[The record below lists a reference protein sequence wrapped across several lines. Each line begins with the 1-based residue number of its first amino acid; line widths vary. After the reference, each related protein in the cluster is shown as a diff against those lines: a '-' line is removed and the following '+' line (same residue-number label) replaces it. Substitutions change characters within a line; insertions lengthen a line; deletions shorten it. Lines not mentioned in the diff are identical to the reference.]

1 MALHK
6 DFPKDPYAIL
16 DPSIRWFPAD
26 EDLRAEGAMQK
37 LLPPL
42 VADLREKVKEWRNK
56 QYEGASDTSKALL
69 NWWFK
74 EEHILYDQFGVS
86 SSFRYYFAQREALE
100 TVVWLY
106 EVAKV
111 KDKYDLIRYNSTGV
125 LSPQMFTEEW
135 PRFVIKMATG
145 AGKTKVMSLLIAWA
159 YFHKKYE
166 EDSRLAKNFLLIT
179 PNVIVFERIKNDFE
193 GLKIFFSDPVL
204 PDNGYQGENWQ
215 DDFQISLH
223 LQDSIGNISDTG
235 NIFLT
240 NIHRVFESDVKEPS
254 VDDEDTST
262 YFLGDKP
269 VTKTNDSTI
278 DLGMI
283 VRDIDELIVIND
295 EAHHLHDEKMAWFKS
310 IKDIDNRLNQKGSG
324 LSLQLDVT
332 ATPKKNDGS
341 IFVQT
346 ISDYPLVEAIH
357 QRIVK
362 NPVVPD
368 AASQGKLKENQSAL
382 FSEKYRDYINLGIE
396 EWRKVYDA
404 LKPMGKKSI
413 LFIMTDDTKN
423 CDEVAEYIE
432 TSFADLKGAVLTI
445 HTNKSGEISESVSGK
460 NKEELDKLRKQAND
474 IDSWESPF
482 KVIISVLMLKEGW
495 DVKNVTTIVG
505 LRPYA
510 ADSKIL
516 PEQTLGR
523 GLRRMFFGR
532 DDINEYVSVVGTPA
546 FMDFVESIKGE
557 GVILEKKAMG
567 AGAKPIAPLV
577 VEVDKENPK
586 KDIQKL
592 DIEIPVMS
600 PRIQREYKNLAN
612 LDVSK
617 FGNQKVKV
625 KSFSEKEQ
633 RTIVFKDVVDET
645 VHHTTILTTDIEPN
659 HQSVIGFFAQAIM
672 RELRLFGCYDIL
684 FGKVKEF
691 IQSHMF
697 DTPVDLS
704 DLNVLTNLSEVE
716 YIRLIKET
724 FKKAIN
730 DLTIQDKGDTEIKN
744 YIKIS
749 DARPFVVNDKA
760 YLIPKKSVFNKIVGD
775 SDFELEFANFLE
787 GCDDSDV
794 ISFSKNFQN
803 KEASALRIEYKN
815 SEGIIANYYPDFFVK
830 KDDKAVFIVETKG
843 REEEDDR
850 LKFERLEKWCVDVN
864 ERQSKVVYKALY
876 IKQEEWE
883 KQRMKS
889 FDEVVRIFGK
899 SVV

>member
-1 MALHK
+1 MALPNN
-6 DFPKDPYAIL
+6 FPKDPYAIL

-26 EDLRAEGAMQK
+26 EALREHGYEK

-42 VADLREKVKEWRNK
+42 VADLRIKVKAWRDIG
-56 QYEGASDTSKALL
+56 YEGASDTSRALL

-74 EEHILYDQFGVS
+74 EEHILYDQYGLS
-86 SSFRYYFAQREALE
+86 SNFRYYFAQREALE

-135 PRFVIKMATG
+135 LRFVTKMATG
-145 AGKTKVMSLLIAWA
+145 AGKTKVMSLVIAWA

-166 EDSRLAKNFLLIT
+166 PGSRLAKNFLLIT
-179 PNVIVFERIKNDFE
+179 PNVIVFERIKSDFE

-204 PDNGYQGENWQ
+204 PDNGYQGQNWQ
-215 DDFQISLH
+215 DDFQVTLH
-223 LQDSIGNISDTG
+223 LQDELRNISDTG

-240 NIHRVFESDVKEPS
+240 NIHRVYEGDVS
-254 VDDEDTST
+254 VASPDDEDSSE
-262 YFLGDKP
+262 YFLGQQP
-269 VTKTNDSTI
+269 VTKTNDSSV

-295 EAHHLHDEKMAWFKS
+295 EAHHIHDEKMAWFKS
-310 IKDIDNRLNQKGSG
+310 IQDIDNRLKQKGSG
-324 LSLQLDVT
+324 LALQLDVT

-357 QRIVK
+357 QRVVK
-362 NPVVPD
+362 NPVIPD
-368 AASQGKLKENQSAL
+368 GASMGKLTENQSPL
-382 FSEKYRDYINLGIE
+382 FSEKYRDYINLGVE
-396 EWRKVYDA
+396 EWRKAYDA
-404 LKPMGKKSI
+404 LKSMGKKSI

-432 TSFADLKGAVLTI
+432 TSFADLKGAVLKI
-445 HTNKSGEISESVSGK
+445 HTNKSGEISESVIGK
-460 NKEELDKLRKQAND
+460 SKEELDILRKQANE

-482 KVIISVLMLKEGW
+482 KVIASVLMLKEGW

-532 DDINEYVSVVGTPA
+532 SDVEEYVSVIGTQA
-546 FMDFVESIKGE
+546 FMDFVQSIKGE
-557 GVILEKKAMG
+557 GVILEKRAMG
-567 AGAKPIAPLV
+567 AGMKPIVPMV
-577 VEVDKENPK
+577 IEVDKDNPN
-586 KDIQKL
+586 KDIEKL
-592 DIEIPVMS
+592 DIEIPVMT
-600 PRIQREYKNLAN
+600 PRIQREYKNLAE
-612 LDVSK
+612 LDVSS
-617 FGNQKVKV
+617 FGNRRVSVKI
-625 KSFSEKEQ
+625 FSEEEKRE
-633 RTIVFKDVVDET
+633 IVFKDVVDEKT
-645 VHHTTILTTDIEPN
+645 HHTTILSGDVESNP
-659 HQSVIGFFAQAIM
+659 QSVIGFFAQAIM
-672 RELRLFGCYDIL
+672 RELRLFGCYDL
-684 FGKVKEF
+684 LYGKVKEF
-691 IQSHMF
+691 IQSHLF
-697 DTPVDLS
+697 DQTVDLS
-704 DLNVLTNLSEVE
+704 DLNVLRNLSEVE
-716 YIRLIKET
+716 YVRLIKDS

-730 DLTIQDKGDTEIKN
+730 ELTVQDSGDTEIKN

-749 DARPFVVNDKA
+749 DARPFVVNDKS

-775 SDFELEFANFLE
+775 SIFELTFSDFLE
-787 GCDDSDV
+787 NCDDV

-815 SEGIIANYYPDFFVK
+815 SEGFIATYYPDFFVK
-830 KDDKAVFIVETKG
+830 KDDKTVYIIETKG
-843 REEEDDR
+843 REVEDDV
-850 LKFERLEKWCVDVN
+850 LKFERLQKWCEDVN
-864 ERQSKVVYKALY
+864 NRQSRIIYKALY

-883 KQRMKS
+883 KDGLKD
-889 FDEVVRIFGK
+889 FDEVVRLF
-899 SVV
+899 SSEN

>member
-6 DFPKDPYAIL
+6 DFPKDPYEIL
-16 DPSIRWFPAD
+16 DPNIRWFPAD
-26 EDLRAEGAMQK
+26 EALREKGFDK
-37 LLPPL
+37 LIPPL
-42 VADLREKVKEWRNK
+42 VADLRKKVKEWRVK

-74 EEHILYDQFGVS
+74 EEHILYDQHGVS
-86 SSFRYYFAQREALE
+86 SHFKYYFAQREVLE

-135 PRFVIKMATG
+135 LRFVIKMATG
-145 AGKTKVMSLLIAWA
+145 AGKTKVMSLVVAWA

-166 EDSRLAKNFLLIT
+166 EDSNLAKNFLLIT

-204 PDNGYQGENWQ
+204 PDNGYQGQNWQ
-215 DDFQISLH
+215 DDFQMTLH
-223 LQDSIGNISDTG
+223 LQDDLRNVSDTG

-240 NIHRVFESDVKEPS
+240 NIHRVFEGDVREANAE
-254 VDDEDTST
+254 DEDTSR
-262 YFLGDKP
+262 YFLGEKP
-269 VTKTNDSTI
+269 VTKTSDSTV

-295 EAHHLHDEKMAWFKS
+295 EAHHLHDDKSAWVKS
-310 IKDIDNRLNQKGSG
+310 ITDIDNRLKQKGTK
-324 LSLQLDVT
+324 LALQIDLT

-357 QRIVK
+357 QRVVK

-368 AASQGKLKENQSAL
+368 AASRGKLKENQSPL
-382 FSEKYRDYINLGIE
+382 FSEKYRDYINLGVE
-396 EWRKVYDA
+396 EWQKTYEA

-423 CDEVAEYIE
+423 CDEVAEYVE
-432 TSFADLKGAVLTI
+432 TSFKELNGAVLTI

-460 NKEELDKLRKQAND
+460 SKEELDLLRKQANE

-482 KVIISVLMLKEGW
+482 KVIISVMMLKEGW

-532 DDINEYVSVVGTPA
+532 DDVEEYVSVVGTPA
-546 FMDFVESIKGE
+546 FMDFVESINGE

-567 AGAKPIAPLV
+567 TGAKPIAPMV
-577 VEVDKENPK
+577 IEVDKDNPK
-586 KDIQKL
+586 KDIEKL
-592 DIEIPVMS
+592 DIVIPIMS
-600 PRIQREYKNLAN
+600 PRIQREYKNLAM

-617 FGNQKVKV
+617 FGNKKVKV
-625 KSFSEKEQ
+625 KIFSEEEKRE
-633 RTIVFKDVVDET
+633 IIFKDVVDEKT
-645 VHHTTILTTDIEPN
+645 HHTTILSGDIEPDY
-659 HQSVIGFFAQAIM
+659 QSVVGFFAQAIM

-684 FGKVKEF
+684 YEKVREF
-691 IQSHMF
+691 VRNNMF
-697 DTPVDLS
+697 DSLVNLS
-704 DLNVLTNLSEVE
+704 DLNTLRNLSEVE
-716 YIRLIKET
+716 YIRLIKDY

-730 DLTIQDKGDTEIKN
+730 DLTVQDRGDTEIKN

-749 DARPFVVNDKA
+749 EARPFVVNDKS

-775 SDFELEFANFLE
+775 SDFELAFSDFLE
-787 GCDDSDV
+787 NCDDV
-794 ISFSKNFQN
+794 ISFAKNFQN

-815 SEGIIANYYPDFFVK
+815 SEGFIATYYPDFFVK
-830 KDDKAVFIVETKG
+830 KDEKTVYIIETKG
-843 REEEDDR
+843 REEENDK
-850 LKFERLEKWCVDVN
+850 LKFERLQKWCEDVN
-864 ERQSKVVYKALY
+864 SRQNRVVYKALY
-876 IKQEEWE
+876 IKQEEW
-883 KQRMKS
+883 KKGKLKN
-889 FDEVVRIFGK
+889 FDEVVSAF
-899 SVV
+899 SM

>member
-1 MALHK
+1 MALPK
-6 DFPKDPYAIL
+6 DFPRDPYAIL

-26 EDLRAEGAMQK
+26 EDLREKGSDK

-42 VADLREKVKEWRNK
+42 VAELRKRVKKWRDER
-56 QYEGASDTSKALL
+56 YEGASDTSRALL

-74 EEHILYDQFGVS
+74 EDHILYDQYGAS
-86 SSFRYYFAQREALE
+86 SHFRYYFAQREALE
-100 TVVWLY
+100 TVIWLY

-111 KDKYDLIRYNSTGV
+111 KDKYDLIRYNPTGV
-125 LSPQMFTEEW
+125 LSAGMFTEDW
-135 PRFVIKMATG
+135 LRFVIKMATG
-145 AGKTKVMSLLIAWA
+145 SGKTKVMSLVVAWA

-166 EDSRLAKNFLLIT
+166 PDSKLAKNFLLIT

-204 PDNGYQGENWQ
+204 PENGYEGQNWH
-215 DDFQISLH
+215 DDFQITLH
-223 LQDSIGNISDTG
+223 LQDTLKNISETG

-240 NIHRVFESDVKEPS
+240 NIHRVYESDVKEASP
-254 VDDEDTST
+254 DDEDSST

-269 VTKTNDSTI
+269 VTKTNDSTV

-295 EAHHLHDEKMAWFKS
+295 EAHHIHDEKMAWFKS
-310 IKDIDNRLNQKGSG
+310 ILDIDNRLKQKGSG
-324 LSLQLDVT
+324 LALQLDVT

-346 ISDYPLVEAIH
+346 ISDYPLVEAIY

-368 AASQGKLKENQSAL
+368 AASRGKLKENQSAL
-382 FSEKYRDYINLGIE
+382 FSEKYRDYINLGVE
-396 EWRKVYDA
+396 EWRKTYET

-432 TSFADLKGAVLTI
+432 TNFADLKGAVLTI
-445 HTNKSGEISESVSGK
+445 HTNKSGEISENVTGK
-460 NKEELDKLRKQAND
+460 NKEELDLLRKQAND

-482 KVIISVLMLKEGW
+482 KVIVSVMMLKEGW

-505 LRPYA
+505 LRPFA

-523 GLRRMFFGR
+523 GVRRMFFGR
-532 DDINEYVSVVGTPA
+532 DDVEEYVSVVGTPM

-557 GVILEKKAMG
+557 GVILERKTMG
-567 AGAKPIAPLV
+567 AGSKPITPMV
-577 VEVDKENPK
+577 IEVDRENPK
-586 KDIQKL
+586 KNIEKL

-600 PRIQREYKNLAN
+600 PRIQREYKNLAE
-612 LDVSK
+612 LDVSR
-617 FGNQKVKV
+617 FGNKRVKV
-625 KSFSEKEQ
+625 KIFSEKEK
-633 RTIVFKDVVDET
+633 REIVFKDVVDEKT
-645 VHHTTILTTDIEPN
+645 HHTTILTGDIEPDY
-659 HQSVIGFFAQAIM
+659 QSVIGFFAQAVM
-672 RELRLFGCYDIL
+672 RDLRLFGCYDIL

-691 IQSHMF
+691 VQHHLF
-697 DTPVDLS
+697 DQPVDLS
-704 DLNVLTNLSEVE
+704 DLNTLRNLSEIE
-716 YIRLIKET
+716 YIRLIKDS

-730 DLTIQDKGDTEIKN
+730 ELTVQDKGDAEIKN

-749 DARPFVVNDKA
+749 EARPFVVNDKS
-760 YLIPKKSVFNKIVGD
+760 YLIPKKSVFNRIVGD
-775 SDFELEFANFLE
+775 SDFELVFSEFID
-787 GCDDSDV
+787 GCDDI

-803 KEASALRIEYKN
+803 KETNALRIEYKN
-815 SEGIIANYYPDFFVK
+815 SDGFIAIYYPDFFVK
-830 KDDKAVFIVETKG
+830 KDEKTVYIIETKG
-843 REEEDDR
+843 REDEDDK
-850 LKFERLEKWCVDVN
+850 LKFERLQKWCKDVN
-864 ERQSKVVYKALY
+864 ERQTRMIYRALY
-876 IKQEEWE
+876 IKQEEWQ
-883 KQRMKS
+883 KDRFKN
-889 FDEVVRIFGK
+889 FDEVIRVFDIEQ
-899 SVV
+899 

>member
-1 MALHK
+1 MALPK

-26 EDLRAEGAMQK
+26 EDLREKGYDK

-42 VADLREKVKEWRNK
+42 VAELRKRVKKWRDDH
-56 QYEGASDTSKALL
+56 YEGASETSRALL
-69 NWWFK
+69 NWWFN
-74 EEHILYDQFGVS
+74 EDHILYDEYGAS
-86 SSFRYYFAQREALE
+86 SQFRYYFAQREALE
-100 TVVWLY
+100 TVIWLY

-125 LSPQMFTEEW
+125 LSAGMFTEDW
-135 PRFVIKMATG
+135 LRFVIKMATG
-145 AGKTKVMSLLIAWA
+145 SGKTKVMSLVVAWA

-166 EDSRLAKNFLLIT
+166 SDSKLAKNFLLIT

-204 PDNGYQGENWQ
+204 PENGYEGQNWQ
-215 DDFQISLH
+215 DDFQMTLH
-223 LQDSIGNISDTG
+223 LQDDLRNVSETG

-240 NIHRVFESDVKEPS
+240 NIHRVYENDVREASP
-254 VDDEDTST
+254 DDEDASA
-262 YFLGDKP
+262 YFLGEKP
-269 VTKTNDSTI
+269 VTKTNDSTV

-295 EAHHLHDEKMAWFKS
+295 EAHHIHDEKMAWFKS
-310 IKDIDNRLNQKGSG
+310 ILDIDNKLKQKGSG
-324 LSLQLDVT
+324 LALQLDVT
-332 ATPKKNDGS
+332 ATPKKSDGS

-346 ISDYPLVEAIH
+346 ISDYPLVEAIY

-368 AASQGKLKENQSAL
+368 AASRGKLKENQSAL

-396 EWRKVYDA
+396 EWRKTYET

-432 TSFADLKGAVLTI
+432 TSYADLKGAVLTI
-445 HTNKSGEISESVSGK
+445 HTNKSGEISENVTGK
-460 NKEELDKLRKQAND
+460 NKDELDLLRKQAND
-474 IDSWESPF
+474 IDSLESRF
-482 KVIISVLMLKEGW
+482 KVIVSVMMLKEGW

-505 LRPYA
+505 LRPFA

-532 DDINEYVSVVGTPA
+532 DDVEEYVSVVGTPM

-557 GVILEKKAMG
+557 GVILERKAMG
-567 AGAKPIAPLV
+567 SGSKPITPMV
-577 VEVDKENPK
+577 VEVDRENPK
-586 KDIQKL
+586 KDIEKL

-600 PRIQREYKNLAN
+600 PRIQREYKNLAE
-612 LDVSK
+612 LDVST
-617 FGNQKVKV
+617 FGNKKVKV
-625 KSFSEKEQ
+625 KTFSEEEKRE
-633 RTIVFKDVVDET
+633 IVFKDVVDEKT
-645 VHHTTILTTDIEPN
+645 HHTTILTGDIEPDY
-659 HQSVIGFFAQAIM
+659 QSVIGFFAQSVM
-672 RELRLFGCYDIL
+672 RDLRLFGCYDIL

-691 IQSHMF
+691 VQHHLF
-697 DTPVDLS
+697 DKPVDLS
-704 DLNVLTNLSEVE
+704 DLNVLRNLSEIE
-716 YIRLIKET
+716 YIRLIKES

-730 DLTIQDKGDTEIKN
+730 ELTVQDKGDAEIKN

-749 DARPFVVNDKA
+749 EARPFVVNDKS
-760 YLIPKKSVFNKIVGD
+760 YLIPKKSVFNRIVGD
-775 SDFELEFANFLE
+775 SDFELVFSEFIDR
-787 GCDDSDV
+787 CDDI

-803 KEASALRIEYKN
+803 KETNALRIEYKN
-815 SEGIIANYYPDFFVK
+815 SEGVIAMYYPDFFVK
-830 KDDKAVFIVETKG
+830 KDDRTVYIIETKG
-843 REEEDDR
+843 REEEDDK
-850 LKFERLEKWCVDVN
+850 LKFERLQKWCEDVN
-864 ERQSKVVYKALY
+864 ERQSRMMYKALY
-876 IKQEEWE
+876 IKQEEWQKE
-883 KQRMKS
+883 RLKN
-889 FDEVVRIFGK
+889 FDEVIRMFDK
-899 SVV
+899 EK

>member
-1 MALHK
+1 MALYK

-26 EDLRAEGAMQK
+26 EVLREKGYDK

-42 VADLREKVKEWRNK
+42 VAELRKKVKEWRDK
-56 QYEGASDTSKALL
+56 QYEGVSETSKALL
-69 NWWFK
+69 RWWFK
-74 EEHILYDQFGVS
+74 EEHILYDQSGVS
-86 SSFRYYFAQREALE
+86 FNFRYYFAQREALE

-111 KDKYDLIRYNSTGV
+111 KDKHDLIRYNSTGV
-125 LSPQMFTEEW
+125 LSAGMFTEDW
-135 PRFVIKMATG
+135 LRFVIKMATG
-145 AGKTKVMSLLIAWA
+145 AGKTKVMSLVVAWA

-166 EDSRLAKNFLLIT
+166 LDSNLAKNFLLIA
-179 PNVIVFERIKNDFE
+179 PNVIVFERIKSDFE
-193 GLKIFFSDPVL
+193 GSKIFFMDPVL
-204 PDNGYQGENWQ
+204 PENGYQGQNWK
-215 DDFQISLH
+215 DDFQVTLH
-223 LQDSIGNISDTG
+223 LQDDVKSISDAG

-240 NIHRVFESDVKEPS
+240 NIHRVFEGDVAEAGP
-254 VDDEDTST
+254 DDEDSSA
-262 YFLGDKP
+262 YFLGHKP
-269 VTKTNDSTI
+269 VTKTNDSTV

-295 EAHHLHDEKMAWFKS
+295 EAHHVKYDTAWFKS
-310 IKDIDNRLNQKGSG
+310 IQDIDNKLKQKGSK

-332 ATPKKNDGS
+332 ATPKDDKGN

-368 AASQGKLKENQSAL
+368 AASRGKLKENQSSL
-382 FSEKYRDYINLGIE
+382 FSEKYRDYINLGVE
-396 EWRKVYDA
+396 EWRKTYNTF
-404 LKPMGKKSI
+404 LPMNKKSI

-423 CDEVAEYIE
+423 CDEVAEYIK
-432 TSFADLKGAVLTI
+432 TNFADLKEAVLTI
-445 HTNKSGEISESVSGK
+445 HTNKSGEISETVSGK
-460 NKEELDKLRKQAND
+460 NKEDLDLLRKQANE

-482 KVIISVLMLKEGW
+482 KVIVSVMMLKEGW

-532 DDINEYVSVVGTPA
+532 DDVEEYVSVLGTPA
-546 FMDFVESIKGE
+546 FMEFVESINGE
-557 GVILEKKAMG
+557 GVILEKRAMG
-567 AGAKPIAPLV
+567 TGAKAITPMVI
-577 VEVDKENPK
+577 EVDKDNPR
-586 KDIQKL
+586 KDIEEL

-600 PRIQREYKNLAN
+600 PRIQREYKNIAE

-617 FGNQKVKV
+617 FGNKRVKV
-625 KSFSEKEQ
+625 KTFSEEEKRE
-633 RTIVFKDVVDET
+633 IVFKDVVDEK
-645 VHHTTILTTDIEPN
+645 VHHTTILTSEIEPDY
-659 HQSVIGFFAQAIM
+659 QSVIGFFAQAIM

-691 IQSHMF
+691 IKNYMF
-697 DTPVDLS
+697 DQEVDLS

-716 YIRLIKET
+716 YIKIIKDS

-730 DLTIQDKGDTEIKN
+730 DLTVQDKGDAEIKN

-749 DARPFVVNDKA
+749 EARPFVVNDKS

-775 SDFELEFANFLE
+775 SDFELVFAGFVE
-787 GCDDSDV
+787 GCDDV
-794 ISFSKNFQN
+794 VSFSKNFQN

-815 SEGIIANYYPDFFVK
+815 SDGSISTYYPDFFVK
-830 KDDKAVFIVETKG
+830 KDNETVYIVETKG
-843 REEEDDR
+843 REEDDDK
-850 LKFERLEKWCVDVN
+850 LKFERLQKWCEDVN
-864 ERQSKVVYKALY
+864 NRQSRMVYKALY
-876 IKQEEWE
+876 VKQDEWE
-883 KQRMKS
+883 KNKFKN
-889 FDEVVRIFGK
+889 FDEVISFFTK
-899 SVV
+899 

>member
-6 DFPKDPYAIL
+6 DFPKDPYEIL
-16 DPSIRWFPAD
+16 DPSVRWFPAD
-26 EDLRAEGAMQK
+26 EDLREKGYDK

-42 VADLREKVKEWRNK
+42 VADLRKRVKEWREEGYK
-56 QYEGASDTSKALL
+56 GASETSMALL

-74 EEHILYDQFGVS
+74 EEHISYDTQGAS
-86 SSFRYYFAQREALE
+86 SQFRYYFAQREALE

-106 EVAKV
+106 EVAQV

-135 PRFVIKMATG
+135 LRFVIKMATG
-145 AGKTKVMSLLIAWA
+145 AGKTKVMSLVITWA

-166 EDSRLAKNFLLIT
+166 ADSKLAKNFLLIT

-193 GLKIFFSDPVL
+193 GLRIFFNDPML
-204 PDNGYQGENWQ
+204 PDNGYQGQNWQ
-215 DDFQISLH
+215 DDFQVTLH
-223 LQDSIGNISDTG
+223 LQDDLRNVSDTG

-240 NIHRVFESDVKEPS
+240 NIHRVFEGDVWDAS
-254 VDDEDTST
+254 FDDEDTSS
-262 YFLGDKP
+262 YFLGHKP
-269 VTKTNDSTI
+269 VTKTNDSSV

-295 EAHHLHDEKMAWFKS
+295 EAHHIHDEKLAWFKS
-310 IKDIDNRLNQKGSG
+310 IQDIDNRLKQKGSG
-324 LSLQLDVT
+324 LALQIDVT

-368 AASQGKLKENQSAL
+368 AASRGKLKENQSSL

-396 EWRKVYDA
+396 EWKKTYDA

-413 LFIMTDDTKN
+413 LFIMTNDTKN

-432 TSFADLKGAVLTI
+432 TSFSDLKGAVLTI
-445 HTNKSGEISESVSGK
+445 HTNKSGEISEAVSGK
-460 NKEELDKLRKQAND
+460 NKDELDKLRKQAND

-482 KVIISVLMLKEGW
+482 RVIISVLMLKEGW

-532 DDINEYVSVVGTPA
+532 DDVEEYVSVIGTPA

-557 GVILEKKAMG
+557 GVILERKAMG
-567 AGAKPIAPLV
+567 EGVKPVAPMV
-577 VEVDKENPK
+577 IEVDRENPK
-586 KDIQKL
+586 KDIEKL

-600 PRIQREYKNLAN
+600 PRIQREYKNLN
-612 LDVSK
+612 QLDVSH
-617 FGNQKVKV
+617 FGNDKVGIKTFSDEQKR
-625 KSFSEKEQ
+625 E
-633 RTIVFKDVVDET
+633 IVFKDVVDEKT
-645 VHHTTILTTDIEPN
+645 HHTTVLTGDIDPDS
-659 HQSVIGFFAQAIM
+659 QSVIGFFAQAVM
-672 RELRLFGCYDIL
+672 RDLRLFGCYDIL

-691 IQSHMF
+691 IQGHMF
-697 DTPVDLS
+697 DQSVDLA
-704 DLNVLTNLSEVE
+704 DLNTLRNLSEPE
-716 YIRLIKET
+716 YVRIIKES

-730 DLTIQDKGDTEIKN
+730 ELTVQDKGDTEIKN
-744 YIKIS
+744 YIKVS
-749 DARPFVVNDKA
+749 EARPFVVNDKS

-775 SDFELEFANFLE
+775 SDFELVFSDFLE
-787 GCDDSDV
+787 SCDDV

-815 SEGIIANYYPDFFVK
+815 SEGFIATYYPDFFVK
-830 KDDKAVFIVETKG
+830 KDEKTVYIVETKG
-843 REEEDDR
+843 REVADDL
-850 LKFERLEKWCVDVN
+850 LKFQRLEKWCDDVN
-864 ERQSKVVYKALY
+864 KRQSRMIYRALY
-876 IKQEEWE
+876 IQQEEWQ
-883 KQRMKS
+883 KDRLKS
-889 FDEVVRIFGK
+889 FDEVVRVFGK
-899 SVV
+899 IK

>member
-6 DFPKDPYAIL
+6 DFPKDPYIIL
-16 DPSIRWFPAD
+16 DPHIRWFPAD
-26 EDLRAEGAMQK
+26 EDLREKGAMQK

-42 VADLREKVKEWRNK
+42 VADLRIRVKDWRDK
-56 QYEGASDTSKALL
+56 HYDGASETSKALL

-74 EEHILYDQFGVS
+74 EEHIVYDQHGIS
-86 SSFRYYFAQREALE
+86 SEFQYYFAQREALE
-100 TVVWLY
+100 TVIWLY

-125 LSPQMFTEEW
+125 LSAGMFTEDW
-135 PRFVIKMATG
+135 LRFVIKMATG
-145 AGKTKVMSLLIAWA
+145 AGKTKVMSLLVAWA

-166 EDSRLAKNFLLIT
+166 PGSHLAKNFLLIA

-193 GLKIFFSDPVL
+193 GFKIFFSDPVL
-204 PDNGYQGENWQ
+204 PDNGYRGQSWQ
-215 DDFQISLH
+215 DDFQMTLH
-223 LQDSIGNISDTG
+223 LQDELKTVSDTG

-240 NIHRVFESDVKEPS
+240 NIHRVFEGNIQEASLE
-254 VDDEDTST
+254 DEDTT
-262 YFLGDKP
+262 AYFLGHKP
-269 VTKTNDSTI
+269 VTKTNDSSV

-283 VRDIDELIVIND
+283 IRDIDELIIIND
-295 EAHHLHDEKMAWFKS
+295 EAHHIHDENMAWYKS
-310 IKDIDNRLNQKGSG
+310 ILDIDNRLKQKGSG

-357 QRIVK
+357 QKIVK

-368 AASQGKLKENQSAL
+368 AASRGKLKENQSAL

-396 EWRKVYDA
+396 EWRKTYEA

-423 CDEVAEYIE
+423 CDEVAEYIKS
-432 TSFADLKGAVLTI
+432 SFADLSNSVLTI
-445 HTNKSGEISESVSGK
+445 HTNKSGEISENVTGK
-460 NKEELDKLRKQAND
+460 NKDDLDLLRKQANE

-482 KVIISVLMLKEGW
+482 KVIVSVMMLKEGW

-532 DDINEYVSVVGTPA
+532 EDVDEYVSVVGTPA

-557 GVILEKKAMG
+557 GVILEKKSMG
-567 AGAKPIAPLV
+567 AGSKPIAPAV
-577 VEVDKENPK
+577 IEVDKDNPN

-592 DIEIPVMS
+592 DIELPVMT

-612 LDVSK
+612 LDVSS
-617 FGNQKVKV
+617 FGIQKVKV
-625 KSFSEKEQ
+625 KNFSEEEKRE
-633 RTIVFKDVVDET
+633 IVFKDVVEEET
-645 VHHTTILTTDIEPN
+645 HHTTVLAGEIEPDYR
-659 HQSVIGFFAQAIM
+659 SVIGFFAQAIM

-691 IQSHMF
+691 IQDYMF
-697 DTPVDLS
+697 DEAVDLS
-704 DLNVLTNLSEVE
+704 DLNLLRNLSEIE
-716 YIRLIKET
+716 CIRLVKES

-730 DLTIQDKGDTEIKN
+730 ELTIQDKGDAEIKN

-749 DARPFVVNDKA
+749 DARPFVVNEKS

-775 SDFELEFANFLE
+775 SDFELVFSDFIENCE
-787 GCDDSDV
+787 DV
-794 ISFSKNFQN
+794 ISFAKNFQN

-815 SEGIIANYYPDFFVK
+815 SEGFIATYYPDFFVK
-830 KDDKAVFIVETKG
+830 KDTNSVYIVETKG
-843 REEEDDR
+843 REEANDILKIQR
-850 LKFERLEKWCVDVN
+850 LRQWCEDVN
-864 ERQSKVVYKALY
+864 ERQTRTVYSMLY
-876 IKQEEWE
+876 VKQEQYE
-883 KQRMKS
+883 KYLPKT
-889 FDEVVRIFGK
+889 FKDLVEVCR
-899 SVV
+899 

>member
-16 DPSIRWFPAD
+16 DPNIRWFPAD
-26 EDLRAEGAMQK
+26 EDLREKGAIQK

-42 VADLREKVKEWRNK
+42 VAGLREKVKEWRDKN
-56 QYEGASDTSKALL
+56 YDGASDTSKSLL

-74 EEHILYDQFGVS
+74 EEHILYDQYGVS
-86 SSFRYYFAQREALE
+86 SHFKYYFAQREALE
-100 TVVWLY
+100 TVIWLY

-135 PRFVIKMATG
+135 LRFVIKMATG
-145 AGKTKVMSLLIAWA
+145 AGKTKVMSLIVAWA

-166 EDSRLAKNFLLIT
+166 EDSNLAKNFLLIT
-179 PNVIVFERIKNDFE
+179 PNVIVFERIKHDFE

-204 PDNGYQGENWQ
+204 PENGYQGQNWQ
-215 DDFQISLH
+215 DDFQMTLH
-223 LQDSIGNISDTG
+223 LQDDLRNVSDTG

-240 NIHRVFESDVKEPS
+240 NIHRVFEGDIKDSSIE
-254 VDDEDTST
+254 DEDTSA

-269 VTKTNDSTI
+269 VTKTSDSTV

-295 EAHHLHDEKMAWFKS
+295 EAHHLHDDKSAWVKS
-310 IKDIDNRLNQKGSG
+310 ITDIDNRLKQKGTK
-324 LSLQLDVT
+324 LSLQIDLT

-357 QRIVK
+357 QRVVK

-368 AASQGKLKENQSAL
+368 AASRGKLKENQSTL

-396 EWRKVYDA
+396 EWQKTYEA

-423 CDEVAEYIE
+423 CDEVAGYIE
-432 TSFADLKGAVLTI
+432 TSFKELKGAVLTI

-460 NKEELDKLRKQAND
+460 SREELDLLRKQANE

-482 KVIISVLMLKEGW
+482 KVIISVMMLKEGW

-532 DDINEYVSVVGTPA
+532 DDVEEYVSVVGTPA

-567 AGAKPIAPLV
+567 IGAKPIAPMV
-577 VEVDKENPK
+577 IEVDKDNPN
-586 KDIQKL
+586 KDIEKL

-600 PRIQREYKNLAN
+600 PRIQREYKNLAE

-617 FGNQKVKV
+617 FGNKKVKV
-625 KSFSEKEQ
+625 KIFSEEEKRE
-633 RTIVFKDVVDET
+633 IVFKDVVGEKT
-645 VHHTTILTTDIEPN
+645 HHTTILSGDIEPDY
-659 HQSVIGFFAQAIM
+659 QSVVGFFAQAIM

-684 FGKVKEF
+684 FGKVREF
-691 IQSHMF
+691 LQNNMF
-697 DTPVDLS
+697 DSPVNLS
-704 DLNVLTNLSEVE
+704 DLNTLRNLSEVE
-716 YIRLIKET
+716 YIRLIKNLSTISLWET
-724 FKKAIN
+724 
-730 DLTIQDKGDTEIKN
+730 
-744 YIKIS
+744 
-749 DARPFVVNDKA
+749 R
-760 YLIPKKSVFNKIVGD
+760 
-775 SDFELEFANFLE
+775 
-787 GCDDSDV
+787 
-794 ISFSKNFQN
+794 
-803 KEASALRIEYKN
+803 
-815 SEGIIANYYPDFFVK
+815 
-830 KDDKAVFIVETKG
+830 ETQK
-843 REEEDDR
+843 
-850 LKFERLEKWCVDVN
+850 
-864 ERQSKVVYKALY
+864 
-876 IKQEEWE
+876 
-883 KQRMKS
+883 
-889 FDEVVRIFGK
+889 
-899 SVV
+899 

>member
-16 DPSIRWFPAD
+16 DPNIRWFPAD
-26 EDLRAEGAMQK
+26 EDLREKGFDK
-37 LLPPL
+37 LIPPL
-42 VADLREKVKEWRNK
+42 VAGLRVKVKEWRDKN
-56 QYEGASDTSKALL
+56 YEGATDTSKSLL

-74 EEHILYDQFGVS
+74 EGHIIYNADGS
-86 SSFRYYFAQREALE
+86 SYNFRYYFAQREALE

-111 KDKYDLIRYNSTGV
+111 KDKHDLIRYNTTGV
-125 LSPQMFTEEW
+125 LSAQFFTEEW
-135 PRFVIKMATG
+135 LRFVIKMATG
-145 AGKTKVMSLLIAWA
+145 AGKTKVMSLVIAWA

-166 EDSRLAKNFLLIT
+166 EDSNLAKNFLLIT
-179 PNVIVFERIKNDFE
+179 PNVIVFERIKNDFD

-204 PDNGYQGENWQ
+204 PDNGYHGQNWQ
-215 DDFQISLH
+215 DDFQMTLH
-223 LQDSIGNISDTG
+223 LQDDLRNVSDTG

-240 NIHRVFESDVKEPS
+240 NIHRVFESDVREANAE
-254 VDDEDTST
+254 DEDASR

-269 VTKTNDSTI
+269 VTKTSDSTV

-295 EAHHLHDEKMAWFKS
+295 EAHHLHDDKSAWVKS
-310 IKDIDNRLNQKGSG
+310 ITDIDNRLKQKGTG
-324 LSLQLDVT
+324 LSLQVDLT

-357 QRIVK
+357 QRVVK

-368 AASQGKLKENQSAL
+368 AASRGKLKENQSTL

-396 EWRKVYDA
+396 EWQKTYDA

-432 TSFADLKGAVLTI
+432 TSFKELKGAVLTI
-445 HTNKSGEISESVSGK
+445 HTNKSGEISETISGK
-460 NKEELDKLRKQAND
+460 NKEELDLLRKQANE

-482 KVIISVLMLKEGW
+482 KVIISVMMLKEGW

-532 DDINEYVSVVGTPA
+532 DDVEEYVSVVGTPA

-567 AGAKPIAPLV
+567 TGAKPIAPMV
-577 VEVDKENPK
+577 IEVDKDNPK
-586 KDIQKL
+586 KDIEKL

-600 PRIQREYKNLAN
+600 PRIQREYKNLAE

-617 FGNQKVKV
+617 FGNEKVKV
-625 KSFSEKEQ
+625 KAFSEEEKRE
-633 RTIVFKDVVDET
+633 IVFKDVVGEKT
-645 VHHTTILTTDIEPN
+645 HHTTILSGDIEPDY
-659 HQSVIGFFAQAIM
+659 QSVVGFFAQAIM

-684 FGKVKEF
+684 FGKVREF
-691 IQSHMF
+691 VQNNMF
-697 DTPVDLS
+697 DSPVNLS
-704 DLNVLTNLSEVE
+704 DLNTLRNLSEVE
-716 YIRLIKET
+716 YIRLIKDS

-730 DLTIQDKGDTEIKN
+730 DLTVEDKGDTEIKN

-749 DARPFVVNDKA
+749 EARPFVVNDKS

-775 SDFELEFANFLE
+775 SDFELVFSNFLE
-787 GCDDSDV
+787 NCDDV
-794 ISFSKNFQN
+794 ISFAKNFQN

-815 SEGIIANYYPDFFVK
+815 SEGFIATYYPDFFVK
-830 KDDKAVFIVETKG
+830 KNEKTVYIIETKG
-843 REEEDDR
+843 REEDDDK
-850 LKFERLEKWCVDVN
+850 LKFERLQKWCEDVN
-864 ERQSKVVYKALY
+864 DRQSRVVYKALY

-883 KQRMKS
+883 KNKLKN
-889 FDEVVRIFGK
+889 FDEVVRVFDK
-899 SVV
+899 K

>member
-16 DPSIRWFPAD
+16 DPNIRWFPAD
-26 EDLRAEGAMQK
+26 EDLREKGAIQK

-42 VADLREKVKEWRNK
+42 VAGLREKVKEWRDKN
-56 QYEGASDTSKALL
+56 YEGVSDTSKSLL

-74 EEHILYDQFGVS
+74 EEHILYDQYGVS
-86 SSFRYYFAQREALE
+86 SHFKYYFAQREALE
-100 TVVWLY
+100 TVIWLY

-135 PRFVIKMATG
+135 LRFVIKMATG
-145 AGKTKVMSLLIAWA
+145 AGKTKVMSLVVAWA

-166 EDSRLAKNFLLIT
+166 EDSNLAKNFLLIT
-179 PNVIVFERIKNDFE
+179 PNVIVFERIKHDFE

-204 PDNGYQGENWQ
+204 PENGYQGQNWQ
-215 DDFQISLH
+215 DDFQMTLH
-223 LQDSIGNISDTG
+223 LQDDLRNVSDTG

-240 NIHRVFESDVKEPS
+240 NIHRVFEGDVKDS
-254 VDDEDTST
+254 SIDDEDTSA

-269 VTKTNDSTI
+269 VTKTSDSTV

-295 EAHHLHDEKMAWFKS
+295 EAHHLHDDKSAWVKS
-310 IKDIDNRLNQKGSG
+310 IADIDNRLKQKGTK
-324 LSLQLDVT
+324 LSLQLDLT

-357 QRIVK
+357 QRVVK

-368 AASQGKLKENQSAL
+368 AASRGKLKENQSTL

-396 EWRKVYDA
+396 EWQKTYDA

-423 CDEVAEYIE
+423 CDEVAGYIE
-432 TSFADLKGAVLTI
+432 TSFKELKGAVLTI

-460 NKEELDKLRKQAND
+460 SREELDLLRKQANE

-482 KVIISVLMLKEGW
+482 KVIISVMMLKEGW

-532 DDINEYVSVVGTPA
+532 DDVEEYVSVVGTPA

-567 AGAKPIAPLV
+567 TGAKPIAPMV
-577 VEVDKENPK
+577 IEVDKDNPN
-586 KDIQKL
+586 KDIDKL

-600 PRIQREYKNLAN
+600 PRIQREYKNLAE

-617 FGNQKVKV
+617 FGNKKVKV
-625 KSFSEKEQ
+625 KTFSEEEKRE
-633 RTIVFKDVVDET
+633 IVFKDVVGEKT
-645 VHHTTILTTDIEPN
+645 HHTTILSGDIEPDY
-659 HQSVIGFFAQAIM
+659 QSVVGFFAQAIM

-684 FGKVKEF
+684 FGKVREF
-691 IQSHMF
+691 LQNNMF
-697 DTPVDLS
+697 DSPVNLS
-704 DLNVLTNLSEVE
+704 DLNTLRNLSEVE
-716 YIRLIKET
+716 YIRLIKDS

-730 DLTIQDKGDTEIKN
+730 DLTVEDKGDTEIKN

-749 DARPFVVNDKA
+749 EARPFVVNDKS

-775 SDFELEFANFLE
+775 SDFELVFSNFLE
-787 GCDDSDV
+787 NCDDV
-794 ISFSKNFQN
+794 ISFAKNFQN

-815 SEGIIANYYPDFFVK
+815 SEGFIATYYPDFFVK
-830 KDDKAVFIVETKG
+830 KDEKTVYIIETKG
-843 REEEDDR
+843 REENDDK
-850 LKFERLEKWCVDVN
+850 LKFERLKKWCEDVN
-864 ERQSKVVYKALY
+864 ERQSRVMYKALY
-876 IKQEEWE
+876 IKQEEW
-883 KQRMKS
+883 KKDKLKN
-889 FDEVVRIFGK
+889 FDEVIRVFDL
-899 SVV
+899 

>member
-26 EDLRAEGAMQK
+26 EDLREKGYDK

-42 VADLREKVKEWRNK
+42 VADLRKRVKEWRDTNYK
-56 QYEGASDTSKALL
+56 GASETSKALL

-74 EEHILYDQFGVS
+74 EEHILYDAQGAPS
-86 SSFRYYFAQREALE
+86 HFRYYFAQREAIE
-100 TVVWLY
+100 TAVWLY
-106 EVAKV
+106 EAAKV

-125 LSPQMFTEEW
+125 LSAGMFIEDW
-135 PRFVIKMATG
+135 LRFVIKMATG
-145 AGKTKVMSLLIAWA
+145 AGKTKVMSLVVAWA

-166 EDSRLAKNFLLIT
+166 QDSKLAKNFLLIT
-179 PNVIVFERIKNDFE
+179 PNVIVFERIKSDFE

-204 PDNGYQGENWQ
+204 PDNGYQGQNWQ
-215 DDFQISLH
+215 DDFQVTLH
-223 LQDSIGNISDTG
+223 LQDNLRNISDSG

-240 NIHRVFESDVKEPS
+240 NIHRVFESDIKEAIP
-254 VDDEDTST
+254 DDEDSSA
-262 YFLGDKP
+262 YFMGHKP
-269 VTKTNDSTI
+269 VAKTNDSTV

-283 VRDIDELIVIND
+283 VRDIDELIIIND
-295 EAHHLHDEKMAWFKS
+295 EAHHIHDEKMAWFKS
-310 IKDIDNRLNQKGSG
+310 ILDIDNKLKQKGSG
-324 LSLQLDVT
+324 LALQLDVT

-362 NPVVPD
+362 NPVAPD
-368 AASQGKLKENQSAL
+368 AASRGKLKENQSAL
-382 FSEKYRDYINLGIE
+382 FSEKYKDYINLGIE
-396 EWRKVYDA
+396 EWRKTYEA

-432 TSFADLKGAVLTI
+432 TSFADLKDAVLTI
-445 HTNKSGEISESVSGK
+445 HTNKSGEISETVSGK
-460 NKEELDKLRKQAND
+460 NKEELDKLRKQANE
-474 IDSWESPF
+474 IDDWESPF
-482 KVIISVLMLKEGW
+482 KVIVSVMMLKEGW

-510 ADSKIL
+510 AESKIL

-532 DDINEYVSVVGTPA
+532 DDIEEYVSVVGTPA
-546 FMDFVESIKGE
+546 FMDFVESINGE
-557 GVILEKKAMG
+557 GVILEHKAMG
-567 AGAKPIAPLV
+567 AGAKPIAPMV
-577 VEVDKENPK
+577 IEVDKENPK
-586 KDIQKL
+586 KDIAKL
-592 DIEIPVMS
+592 DIEIPVMA
-600 PRIQREYKNLAN
+600 PRIQREYKNLAE

-617 FGNQKVKV
+617 FGNMKVKV
-625 KSFSEKEQ
+625 KTFSDEEKRE
-633 RTIVFKDVVDET
+633 IVFKDVVGEKT
-645 VHHTTILTTDIEPN
+645 HHTTILTGDIEPDY
-659 HQSVIGFFAQAIM
+659 QSVVGFFAQAIM

-691 IQSHMF
+691 IERCMF
-697 DTPVDLS
+697 DENVNLS
-704 DLNVLTNLSEVE
+704 DLNTLRNLSEAE
-716 YIRLIKET
+716 YIKLIKGS

-730 DLTIQDKGDTEIKN
+730 ELTVRDKGGTEIKN

-749 DARPFVVNDKA
+749 EARPFVVNDKS

-775 SDFELEFANFLE
+775 SDFELVFSDFLE
-787 GCDDSDV
+787 GCDDI

-815 SEGIIANYYPDFFVK
+815 SEGFIATYYPDFFVK
-830 KDDKAVFIVETKG
+830 KNDKTVYIIETKG
-843 REEEDDR
+843 REEEDDK
-850 LKFERLEKWCVDVN
+850 LKFERLRKWCEDVN
-864 ERQSKVVYKALY
+864 NRQTRMVYKALY
-876 IKQEEWE
+876 IKHDEW
-883 KQRMKS
+883 KKDRLKN
-889 FDEVVRIFGK
+889 FDEVVGVFGK
-899 SVV
+899 